1 MTKPSYFFCGVGGSG
16 MAPLALIMRARGF
29 AVEGSD
35 RALDQARVGGR
46 FDFLRDQGIGL
57 HPQDGSGVVSA
68 DQILVASAAV
78 EDTVPD
84 MGSARAVG
92 ATIQRR
98 AELLS
103 QLFNASPERVGV
115 AGTSGKST
123 ITAMLTWILDRA
135 GMDPT
140 VINGADMLNY
150 VTADAPFAAARVGGP
165 DVFAAEV
172 DESDGSI
179 AFYAPTVAVVSN
191 VSLDHK
197 SMEELRVLFGDFV
210 GKSRVAVLNLDNAE
224 SLALAG
230 RASEAVT
237 FSLEGD
243 AADLSAVD
251 ILLRP
256 DGVDFSA
263 RTRDDQRFPVSLATP
278 GGHNVANALAALLAA
293 RALGVDLARASQA
306 LSDFRGVRRRL
317 EVTGTAGGVTVI
329 DDFAHNPDK
338 IAATLRTLRA
348 FPGRLLIMFQPHGY
362 GPIRLMRRELAEAF
376 KAGLDAD
383 DVLLM
388 PEPVYYGGT
397 TDRSVGSRELAA
409 DLQALGVRAEALAD
423 RPACGDR
430 LLDLAR
436 PGDRIIVM
444 GARDDTLSE
453 FARDLVSRLG

>member
-1 MTKPSYFFCGVGGSG
+1 MTNPSYFFCGVGGSG

-29 AVEGSD
+29 SVEGSD

-46 FDFLRDQGIGL
+46 FDFLRSQGITL
-57 HPQDGSGVVSA
+57 HPQDGSGVISA
-68 DQILVASAAV
+68 GQVLVASAAV

-84 MGSARAVG
+84 MVAARAVG
-92 ATIQRR
+92 ARVQRR
-98 AELLS
+98 AGLLS
-103 QLFNASPERVGV
+103 ELFNAAPERVGV

-135 GMDPT
+135 GTDPT
-140 VINGADMLNY
+140 VVNGADMLNY
-150 VTADAPFAAARVGGP
+150 VTPDTPFAAARIGGP

-197 SMEELRVLFGDFV
+197 SMEELRLLFGDFV
-210 GKSRVAVLNLDNAE
+210 GKARIAVLNLDNAE

-230 RASEAVT
+230 RAAQAVT
-237 FSLEGD
+237 FSLESPT
-243 AADLSAVD
+243 ADLSATD
-251 ILLRP
+251 ILLRS

-263 RTRDDQRFPVSLATP
+263 RSRDGQTWPVSLPTP
-278 GGHNVANALAALLAA
+278 GAHNVANALAALLAA
-293 RALGVDLARASQA
+293 RALGVDLTAATQA

-317 EVTGTAGGVTVI
+317 EVTGTAGGVIVI

-348 FPGRLLIMFQPHGY
+348 FPGRLLVMFQPHGY
-362 GPIRLMRRELAEAF
+362 GPIRLMRRELAVAF
-376 KAGLDAD
+376 REGLGPD

-397 TDRSVGSRELAA
+397 TDRSVGSADLAA
-409 DLQALGVRAEALAD
+409 DLVTFGVKAEALAD
-423 RPACGDR
+423 RPACGER

-453 FARDLVSRLG
+453 FARDLLAQLA

>member
-1 MTKPSYFFCGVGGSG
+1 MTNPSYFFCGVGGSG

-29 AVEGSD
+29 SVEGSD

-46 FDFLRDQGIGL
+46 FAFLKGQGIAL
-57 HPQDGSGVVSA
+57 HPQDGTGVVSP
-68 DQILVASAAV
+68 DQVLVASAAV

-84 MGSARAVG
+84 MVAARAVG
-92 ATIQRR
+92 ARVQRR

-103 QLFNASPERVGV
+103 ELFNAAPERVGV

-135 GMDPT
+135 GVDPT
-140 VINGADMLNY
+140 VVNGADMLNY
-150 VTADAPFAAARVGGP
+150 VTPDTPFAAARVGGP

-197 SMEELRVLFGDFV
+197 SMEELRQLFGDFV
-210 GKSRVAVLNLDNAE
+210 SKARTAVLNLDNAE

-230 RASEAVT
+230 RAAQAVT
-237 FSLEGD
+237 FSLESA
-243 AADLSAVD
+243 AADLSAAD
-251 ILLRP
+251 ILLRS

-263 RTRDDQRFPVSLATP
+263 RSRDGQTWPVSLPTP
-278 GGHNVANALAALLAA
+278 GAHNVANALAALLAA
-293 RALGVDLARASQA
+293 RALGVDLTAATQA

-338 IAATLRTLRA
+338 IAATLRTVRA
-348 FPGRLLIMFQPHGY
+348 FPGRLLLMFQPHGY

-376 KAGLDAD
+376 RDGLGPD

-397 TDRSVGSRELAA
+397 TDRSVGSA
-409 DLQALGVRAEALAD
+409 DLAGDLVALGVRAEALAD

-430 LLDLAR
+430 LISLAR

-444 GARDDTLSE
+444 GARDDTLSD
-453 FARDLVSRLG
+453 FARSLLARLT

>member
-1 MTKPSYFFCGVGGSG
+1 MTNPSYFFCGVGGSG

-29 AVEGSD
+29 SVEGSD
-35 RALDQARVGGR
+35 RALDQSRVGGR
-46 FDFLRDQGIGL
+46 FAFLEGQGIAL

-68 DQILVASAAV
+68 AQVLVASAAV

-84 MGSARAVG
+84 MVAARAVG
-92 ATIQRR
+92 ARVQRR

-103 QLFNASPERVGV
+103 ELFNAAPERVGV

-140 VINGADMLNY
+140 VVNGADMLNY
-150 VTADAPFAAARVGGP
+150 VTPDTPFAAARVGGP
-165 DVFAAEV
+165 EVFAAEV

-197 SMEELRVLFGDFV
+197 SMEELRLLFGDFV
-210 GKSRVAVLNLDNAE
+210 GKARTAVLNLDNAE
-224 SLALAG
+224 SLVLAS
-230 RASEAVT
+230 RATQAVS
-237 FSLEGD
+237 FSLENPS
-243 AADLSAVD
+243 ADLSAAD
-251 ILLRP
+251 IRLRS
-256 DGVDFSA
+256 DGVDFTA
-263 RTRDDQRFPVSLATP
+263 RSRDGEAWPVSLPTP
-278 GGHNVANALAALLAA
+278 GAHNVANALAALLAA
-293 RALGVDLARASQA
+293 HALGVDLAAAAQA

-317 EVTGTAGGVTVI
+317 EVAGTAGGVTVI

-348 FPGRLLIMFQPHGY
+348 FPGRLLVMFQPHGY
-362 GPIRLMRRELAEAF
+362 GPIRLMRRELAQAF
-376 KAGLDAD
+376 QDGLGPN

-397 TDRSVGSRELAA
+397 TDRSVGSADLAA
-409 DLQALGVRAEALAD
+409 DLVAMSVKAEALAD
-423 RPACGDR
+423 RPACGER
-430 LLDLAR
+430 LLNLVR

-453 FARDLVSRLG
+453 FARGLLGRLA